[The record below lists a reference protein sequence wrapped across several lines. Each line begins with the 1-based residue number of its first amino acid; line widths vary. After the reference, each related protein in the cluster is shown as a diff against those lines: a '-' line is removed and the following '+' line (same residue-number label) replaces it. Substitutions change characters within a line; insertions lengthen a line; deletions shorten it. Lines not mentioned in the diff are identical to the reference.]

1 ASKERL
7 RRREGRHPMSV
18 HTPMLAPPRRSVGER
33 AREIV
38 RLNGF
43 TSIVWAFLMF
53 VIVVPLADRVGM
65 TRLGSALLGAAILLI
80 GGGQVLL
87 SEGRRLRRTH
97 VIPFALLNAACASGC
112 VALLA
117 GSNVLWTPARVV
129 VAAAAVTF
137 GWFAVTE

>member
-1 ASKERL
+1 
-7 RRREGRHPMSV
+7 MSV
-18 HTPMLAPPRRSVGER
+18 HRLMLSPPRRSLGER
-33 AREIV
+33 ARAIV
-38 RLNGF
+38 RLNAF
-43 TSIVWAFLMF
+43 TSIGWALLMF
-53 VIVVPLADRVGM
+53 AIVVPLADRVGM
-65 TRLGSALLGAAILLI
+65 TRLGSALLGATILLI

-117 GSNVLWTPARVV
+117 GSTVLWTPARVV

-137 GWFAVTE
+137 AWFAGTESRAARSL

>member
-1 ASKERL
+1 
-7 RRREGRHPMSV
+7 MSV
-18 HTPMLAPPRRSVGER
+18 HRLTLTPPRRSLAQR
-33 AREIV
+33 ARAIV

-43 TSIVWAFLMF
+43 ASIVWALLMF

-65 TRLGSALLGAAILLI
+65 TRLGSALLGAVILLI

-129 VAAAAVTF
+129 IAAAAVTF
-137 GWFAVTE
+137 GWFAVTESRAARSL

>member
-1 ASKERL
+1 
-7 RRREGRHPMSV
+7 MSV
-18 HTPMLAPPRRSVGER
+18 HSPTLAPLRRSVGER

-43 TSIVWAFLMF
+43 TSIVWALMMF
-53 VIVVPLADRVGM
+53 AIVVPLADRVGM
-65 TRLGSALLGAAILLI
+65 TRLGSALLGGAILLI
-80 GGGQVLL
+80 GGGEVLL

-112 VALLA
+112 VVLLTA
-117 GSNVLWTPARVV
+117 SNVLWTPARVV

-137 GWFAVTE
+137 GWFTVTESRAARSL